1 MSPEADIR
9 LTDLAPAELME
20 MFPEAKLTLRDRIP
34 TNMLY
39 LYTFLNINKTIKDI
53 KFSEAEIREAVLALV
68 AMVPDELRD
77 EQFDEELQDANKII
91 LVDVRPVFC
100 EVSASIEYCQR
111 HGIPTH
117 QEIQQCDYFKM
128 YHAVFNLLERKNMLF
143 KKQPKEIMT
152 GLPADGSEK
161 NVPQEN
167 IT

>member
-1 MSPEADIR
+1 MSSQADIK
-9 LTDLAPAELME
+9 LTDLAPAELMQ

-77 EQFDEELQDANKII
+77 EKFKEELKAATKV
-91 LVDVRPVFC
+91 LVFDVRPVFC
-100 EVSASIEYCQR
+100 EVKASVEYCQR
-111 HGIPTH
+111 KGIPIT
-117 QEIQQCDYFKM
+117 QTIQRLDYFGM

-152 GLPADGSEK
+152 GLPAVGSEK
-161 NVPQEN
+161 NVEQVE
-167 IT
+167 

>member
-1 MSPEADIR
+1 MSLGDRADIR

-53 KFSEAEIREAVLALV
+53 KFSEAEIRESVLALV

-77 EQFDEELQDANKII
+77 EKFQEELKAATKI
-91 LVDVRPVFC
+91 LVFDVRPSFC
-100 EVSASIEYCQR
+100 QVKASVEYCLR
-111 HGIPTH
+111 KGIPIT
-117 QEIQQCDYFKM
+117 QQIQRLDYFAM

-152 GLPADGSEK
+152 GLPATGSEK
-161 NVPQEN
+161 NVEQVE
-167 IT
+167 

>member
-1 MSPEADIR
+1 MSAREGSDIR

-39 LYTFLNINKTIKDI
+39 LYTFLNLNKAIKDI
-53 KFSEAEIREAVLALV
+53 KHSEAEIREAVLALI

-77 EQFDEELQDANKII
+77 EKFKEEIGEATKSFI
-91 LVDVRPVFC
+91 VDVRPSFC
-100 EVSASIEYCQR
+100 QVKASVEYCQR
-111 HGIPTH
+111 NGIPIT
-117 QEIQQCDYFKM
+117 QEIPKFDYFAL

-152 GLPADGSEK
+152 GFPAVGKEK
-161 NVPQEN
+161 NVEE
-167 IT
+167 IE